1 MFRNIYWCAA
11 LAALIVNPPI
21 AIAHEL
27 GAHVHG
33 VASLNIAVDEKTM
46 TLDFSGPLDNLIGF
60 EHVPRDAKQKAAVK
74 KMVDDLNKAEQ
85 FFIPTADAQC
95 VLQSVKL
102 DSLVLESKIPPE
114 KKSDKK
120 DESQQ
125 HEQER
130 GHADIDG
137 EFVFAC
143 KQIGKLHDLEV
154 KLFDTYPNLHQLKV
168 EVATLKKQSSAQLTP
183 EQRRVS
189 W

>member
-1 MFRNIYWCAA
+1 MSRKHYWYAVVAA
-11 LAALIVNPPI
+11 LTASQPL
-21 AIAHEL
+21 AIAKEL

-33 VASLNIAVDEKTM
+33 VATLQIAVDEKTL
-46 TLDFSGPLDNLIGF
+46 TLDFSGPLDNLLGF

-74 KMVDDLNKAEQ
+74 KMADDLNHAGQ
-85 FFIPTADAQC
+85 LFIPTADAQC
-95 VLQSVKL
+95 TLQSVKL
-102 DSLVLESKIPPE
+102 ESLVLEPNTTQE

-120 DESQQ
+120 DASKHHEEES
-125 HEQER
+125 

-154 KLFDTYPNLHQLKV
+154 KLFDAFPHLSQLKV
-168 EVATLKKQSSAQLTP
+168 EVATLKKQSSAKLTAK
-183 EQRRVS
+183 QRRVN

>member
-1 MFRNIYWCAA
+1 MFRKYFWCAA
-11 LAALIVNPPI
+11 LAALIGNPSI
-21 AIAHEL
+21 SIAHEL

-33 VASLNIAVDEKTM
+33 IATLQVAVDEKTM
-46 TLDFSGPLDNLIGF
+46 TLNFSGPLDNLIGF
-60 EHVPRDAKQKAAVK
+60 EHVPRNAKQKAAVK
-74 KMVDDLNKAEQ
+74 KMADDLNKPEQ
-85 FFIPTADAQC
+85 FFIPTTEAQC
-95 VLQSVKL
+95 ALQSVKL
-102 DSLVLESKIPPE
+102 ESLVLEPKTPPE

-120 DESQQ
+120 EEPKQ
-125 HEQER
+125 HEEER

-154 KLFDTYPNLHQLKV
+154 KLFDAYPNLHKLKV

-183 EQRRVS
+183 EQRRVN

>member
-1 MFRNIYWCAA
+1 MFRKYYWCAV
-11 LAALIVNPPI
+11 LAALTGNSPI

-27 GAHVHG
+27 GPHVHG
-33 VASLNIAVDEKTM
+33 VASLQVAVDEKTM

-74 KMVDDLNKAEQ
+74 NMVDNLNKAEQ
-85 FFIPTADAQC
+85 FFIPTVDAQC
-95 VLQSVKL
+95 TLQSVKL
-102 DSLVLESKIPPE
+102 DSIVLEPKASQDKEE
-114 KKSDKK
+114 K
-120 DESQQ
+120 SQQ
-125 HEQER
+125 HEEER

-143 KQIGKLHDLEV
+143 KQTGKLHDLEV
-154 KLFDTYPNLHQLKV
+154 KLFDAYPNLHQLKV

-183 EQRRVS
+183 EQRRVE

>member
-1 MFRNIYWCAA
+1 MSRKYYWCAA
-11 LAALIVNPPI
+11 LAALLGNPPI

-33 VASLNIAVDEKTM
+33 VATLQVAVDKKTM

-60 EHVPRDAKQKAAVK
+60 EHAPRNAKQKAAVK
-74 KMVDDLNKAEQ
+74 NMADNLNKAEQ

-95 VLQSVKL
+95 TLQSVKL
-102 DSLVLESKIPPE
+102 ESLVLEPKTPPE

-120 DESQQ
+120 EQSRQ
-125 HEQER
+125 HQEER

-137 EFVFAC
+137 EFVFTC

-154 KLFDTYPNLHQLKV
+154 KLFDAYPNLHQLKV
-168 EVATLKKQSSAQLTP
+168 EVATLKKQSSANLTAD
-183 EQRRVS
+183 QRRVS